1 MHAQLTVASD
11 AACENVASAMTG
23 EIQPSLL
30 QVDQQTGRH
39 SLTHVRQSR
48 KRIFELSLHD
58 TFLYDHL
65 PKAGGSFIR
74 GIFESPET
82 LGKVIPTE
90 NFRLV
95 DEASTLTADMRRE
108 TFTVGSVRNP
118 CEYYVS
124 NWAFFGK
131 LDGKIEKEQ
140 VYGVSENLDTPED
153 QLRFKKWLNWL
164 MPDAKPPGLLTSRVL
179 WSYFNESVAGARRP
193 PDRTPLEP
201 WTEAERAIYVAAADK
216 LEPSTV
222 DCWIKTENVA
232 SDLRTC
238 LALFED
244 QAGSKIVNWV
254 EFDKIIE
261 QREKQH
267 ADVKMEVWTKNSG
280 HKKCNFY
287 FDAADPSLKE
297 YVYKLDYAIFN
308 KFGYPRCCSSDE
320 V

>member
-11 AACENVASAMTG
+11 AACENVASEMTS
-23 EIQPSLL
+23 EVQPSLL
-30 QVDQQTGRH
+30 QVDQKPGRQ
-39 SLTHVRQSR
+39 SLAHVGQSR
-48 KRIFELSLHD
+48 KKIIDLSLPD
-58 TFLYDHL
+58 VFLYDHL
-65 PKAGGSFIR
+65 PKAGGSFVR
-74 GIFESPET
+74 GLFEKPENV
-82 LGKVIPTE
+82 GKVIPKE
-90 NFRLV
+90 SYRLA
-95 DEASTLTADMRRE
+95 DEATALTADMRRE

-153 QLRFKKWLNWL
+153 QLRFKKWLTWL
-164 MPDAKPPGLLTSRVL
+164 MPEAKPPGLLTSRIL
-179 WSYFNESVAGARRP
+179 WSYFNESVAGAHRHP
-193 PDRTPLEP
+193 EKSPLEP
-201 WTEAERAIYVAAADK
+201 FTEADRAIYAAAADK

-232 SDLRTC
+232 SDLRKC

-244 QAGSKIVNWV
+244 QAGKKIVNWL

-261 QREKQH
+261 QHEKQH
-267 ADVKMEVWTKNSG
+267 NDPAQRMEVWTKNSG

-287 FDAADPSLKE
+287 FDSDLKD